1 VARNKKIRVSEE
13 ELEKLKQYRDSEYDS
28 SIPLGF
34 VIGELIDERE

>member
-13 ELEKLKQYRDSEYDS
+13 ELKKLKQYRDSEYDS

-34 VIGELIDERE
+34 IVGELIDD

>member
-13 ELEKLKQYRDSEYDS
+13 ELKKLKEYRDIEYDS

-34 VIGELIDERE
+34 VISELVQNE

>member
-1 VARNKKIRVSEE
+1 VSRNKKVRVSEE

-34 VIGELIDERE
+34 IIGEIIDDKT